1 MLKVKMKKIIIDL
14 DNTITVHNDEP
25 YNSKPVNMNVVNK
38 LKEYKKKG
46 FDIVI
51 YTARNMKTYSG
62 NVGKINIHTIPVI
75 LEWLD
80 KNDIPY
86 DELIVGKPWC
96 GTDGFYVDD
105 RAIRPSEFTNLSEE
119 EINRLLNVESEK

>member
-1 MLKVKMKKIIIDL
+1 MSKVKMKKIIVDL
-14 DNTITVHNDEP
+14 DNTITIHNEEP
-25 YNSKPVNMNVVNK
+25 YCSKPVNMDVVNK
-38 LKEYKKKG
+38 LREYKQKG
-46 FDIVI
+46 FSIVI

-62 NVGKINIHTIPVI
+62 NVGKINVHTIPI
-75 LEWLD
+75 IIEWLN

-105 RAIRPSEFTNLSEE
+105 GALRPSEFINLSEE
-119 EINRLLNVESEK
+119 EINTLLNIEKEK